1 MDSPGFPSLVQNFT
15 DLRDEDYTELKKL
28 SDQYPY
34 SQLLHLLMA
43 RAARDLKH
51 NDQETVLHQSA
62 VYSTDRQVLKW
73 VMTAPKTSRPTVSPK
88 QSDTILMPETVVVK
102 HEEVPVVAKQETV
115 VVVKEVAAV
124 VEATPA
130 QKVVISQS
138 DNSLALTGDELRED
152 LYAELKKLQ
161 KLKHNFEISFDEFQS
176 TKPNGSGSYYEDGQ
190 AEKEPAAEPLI
201 EEIKASHKK
210 LKTDNPKQKEQNEI
224 IEQFIKTKPAMPRP
238 KAQASATDLSEDSG
252 MFSDNVVSETLVDIL
267 LKQGKKD
274 KAVEVL
280 KKLIW
285 KFPQKKAYFAA
296 QIDKLKS

>member
-15 DLRDEDYTELKKL
+15 ALTDEDYAQLKKL

-43 RAARDLKH
+43 RAAQDLRRT
-51 NDQETVLHQSA
+51 DQETVLHQTA

-73 VMTAPKTSRPTVSPK
+73 VMTAPGTAIAKPQVKTREVVIAPQVEARKPDQIMAK
-88 QSDTILMPETVVVK
+88 PE
-102 HEEVPVVAKQETV
+102 PV
-115 VVVKEVAAV
+115 VVVEKAV
-124 VEATPA
+124 VIVEKPA
-130 QKVVISQS
+130 KKEELKFEHVHI
-138 DNSLALTGDELRED
+138 DNPLSGDALRDD
-152 LYAELKKLQ
+152 LYAELEKLQ
-161 KLKHNFEISFDEFQS
+161 KLKHDFEISFGEFQS
-176 TKPNGSGSYYEDGQ
+176 AHPDGSGTDFTHDGQ
-190 AEKEPAAEPLI
+190 VEKEQSGEPLI
-201 EEIKASHKK
+201 EEIKASRKK
-210 LKTDNPKQKEQNEI
+210 IKTDNPKQKEQAEI
-224 IEQFIKTKPAMPRP
+224 IDHFIKTKPAMPRP
-238 KAQASATDLSEDSG
+238 KAQVSPQDLSEDSG
-252 MFSDNVVSETLVDIL
+252 VFSDNVVSETLVDIL